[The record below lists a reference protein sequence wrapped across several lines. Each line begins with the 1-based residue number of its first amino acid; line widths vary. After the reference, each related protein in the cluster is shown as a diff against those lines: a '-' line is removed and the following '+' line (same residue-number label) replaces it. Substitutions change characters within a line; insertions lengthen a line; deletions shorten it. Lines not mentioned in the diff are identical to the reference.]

1 MREHINSATRLYK
14 IFTEANGVGQ
24 NHQIVEVWAE
34 VFNVK
39 EVKPSQIAQKVFF
52 FLNELS
58 LEVVLL
64 REKLGETHIP
74 ENEYINELNNIEE
87 AISPLSFVSTWQAS
101 GQFLGNSTLTSLK
114 YWGYIIP
121 AEQAFIPE
129 GNLVDLTNL
138 LNELEELLVDLT
150 LPLRLT
156 ETIKHQILIIRKAI
170 EKYPI
175 VGIKALKQVTA
186 TVFGEMTLVKHELG
200 EIQSSEATGKLKKV
214 WELLLATIDTGE
226 KVDKAISLAYK
237 AIEFFNKVT

>member
-1 MREHINSATRLYK
+1 M
-14 IFTEANGVGQ
+14 
-24 NHQIVEVWAE
+24 
-34 VFNVK
+34 
-39 EVKPSQIAQKVFF
+39 
-52 FLNELS
+52 
-58 LEVVLL
+58 
-64 REKLGETHIP
+64 
-74 ENEYINELNNIEE
+74 
-87 AISPLSFVSTWQAS
+87 
-101 GQFLGNSTLTSLK
+101 
-114 YWGYIIP
+114 
-121 AEQAFIPE
+121 
-129 GNLVDLTNL
+129 VDLTNL
-138 LNELEELLVDLT
+138 LNELEELLVDST